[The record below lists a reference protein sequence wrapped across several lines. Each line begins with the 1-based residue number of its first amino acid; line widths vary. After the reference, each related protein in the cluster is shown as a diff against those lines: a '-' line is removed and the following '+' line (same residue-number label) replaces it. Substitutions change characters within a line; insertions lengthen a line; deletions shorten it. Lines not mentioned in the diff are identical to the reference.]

1 MSLPGLSHP
10 SVLVPRPLRTELG
23 RYPLLSRLSAPG
35 IGRLA
40 LLAPSGYGK
49 TTLLAQH
56 ARALERPLLW
66 LSLTV
71 SDSEV
76 EFFLS
81 SLRRAVSLLLGGTA
95 PEREATP
102 ERTVDALATAVLERY
117 ADLPV
122 YIDRTELLS
131 RPTGQLLTL
140 FLEPLWASRVIF
152 SGVAMDALPLARWT
166 AAGEVTVLVSADLAF
181 SVPETEAFLQ
191 ARDAPAELRATVA
204 ALEGW
209 PAGVSLAASGAQTT
223 FEPSDLMR
231 EALNVVPSPL
241 RDQLPDLSV
250 LSEWHD
256 DLVRELGLQLPG
268 EWLDT
273 LRRAGLPLTPLGRGW
288 FRPHGLLLSTL
299 DAELRRTASRFRD
312 LHARQA
318 RRLAD
323 SDPLRALHH
332 AGQARELPLILEL
345 AATVLPRLKDGREFA
360 LMHAT
365 LQTLDVPDPPPWW
378 REYRAVARLEVGE
391 VAAGEQELRDLH
403 AQGLTTA
410 LGFTA
415 LTLLATRRGDA
426 REQLRLAELG
436 LALFP
441 PEETRSLALQ
451 RAVALIS
458 LGQVQEGLDVC
469 EAAAA
474 QARLRNAPLE
484 EAAALT
490 MGQYAYQMLGQWNE
504 RRRAVARA
512 DALLEEQRQQ
522 VRRVP
527 LLNILADEA
536 LYAGDTAGAAQYVA
550 QALQIAERQHPVM
563 VAQLLLSRAQIEVAA
578 RDLQGASSS
587 VGQALDCIRRMDLA
601 VLEPFALLAR
611 FELCTY
617 QGQAEAA
624 EEAFGQAAARLTAQG
639 SQSLLPFY
647 AALRAWA
654 RQDWEAARQGF
665 LEATHR
671 ISRSHPARAELYL
684 MELRRRE
691 GPLGAADADRARELC
706 RTVAVTTLT
715 LDEHALKPLALALA
729 DLQPDH
735 PLSALLGRAVPP
747 PLPADGLP
755 ATERPAAELPLVA
768 RAGTAVLNIRVL
780 GALGAA
786 VGDRPVR
793 LTLAK
798 SAEVLV
804 WLAWHGAGSSA
815 EIMNDLWSGS
825 RERRHHEYFRVAVRK
840 LRASLV
846 QAAGW
851 SFDPVPYDGQRY
863 RLHPDVQVHLDARTF
878 VTLIGKGRVEDALAL
893 YLGEPLPG
901 LEGDWAQDLREQL
914 RSAMLAA
921 VLDAANTPGEVA
933 LAGLRRAAQLE
944 PTDETVNLAL
954 IEALLPDRPR
964 DALGAFRTYA
974 RHLRTQLDE
983 DVPGAV
989 VRRLKARGLPLT

>member
-81 SLRRAVSLLLGGTA
+81 SLRRAVSLLLGGPA

-166 AAGEVTVLVSADLAF
+166 AAGEVTVMVSADLAF

-288 FRPHGLLLSTL
+288 FSPHGLLLSTL

-469 EAAAA
+469 EAAAS

-715 LDEHALKPLALALA
+715 LDEQALEPLARALT

-735 PLSALLGRAVPP
+735 PLTALLGRPVRAQDP
-747 PLPADGLP
+747 D
-755 ATERPAAELPLVA
+755 PAAPPA
-768 RAGTAVLNIRVL
+768 PSLNIRVL
-780 GALGAA
+780 GAMSAA
-786 VGDRPVR
+786 VSDRPAR

-863 RLHPDVQVHLDARTF
+863 RLHPDLQVHLDARAF
-878 VTLIGKGRVEDALAL
+878 VTLIGEGRVENALAL

-914 RSAMLAA
+914 RSAMLGA
-921 VLDAANTPGEVA
+921 VLDAAHQPGETA
-933 LAGLRRAAQLE
+933 LELLRRAAELE
-944 PTDETVNLAL
+944 PTDETLNLTL

-974 RHLRTQLDE
+974 RHLRAQLDE
-983 DVPGAV
+983 DVPGAL

>member
-23 RYPLLSRLSAPG
+23 RYPLLSRLSTPG

-81 SLRRAVSLLLGGTA
+81 SLRRAVSLLLGGSA

-102 ERTVDALATAVLERY
+102 ERTVDALATAVLERH

-166 AAGEVTVLVSADLAF
+166 AAGEVTVLGSADLAF
-181 SVPETEAFLQ
+181 SGPETDAFLQ
-191 ARDAPAELRATVA
+191 ARDAPAELRATVTP
-204 ALEGW
+204 LEGW

-223 FEPSDLMR
+223 FEPADLMR
-231 EALNVVPSPL
+231 EALNVLPASL
-241 RDQLPDLSV
+241 RDFLPDLSV

-256 DLVRELGLQLPG
+256 DVVQALGLQLPAG
-268 EWLDT
+268 WLDS

-299 DAELRRTASRFRD
+299 DAELRRHAARFRD

-441 PEETRSLALQ
+441 PDETRSLALQ

-458 LGQVQEGLDVC
+458 LGQVHEGLDVC

-474 QARLRNAPLE
+474 QARQRNAPLE

-490 MGQYAYQMLGQWNE
+490 MGQYAYQMLGRWDE
-504 RRRAVARA
+504 RRRAVERA

-536 LYAGDTAGAAQYVA
+536 LYAGDTAGAARSVA
-550 QALQIAERQHPVM
+550 QALRIAESQNPVM
-563 VAQLLLSRAQIEVAA
+563 VAQVLLSRAQIEVAD
-578 RDLQGASSS
+578 RDLNGAAGS
-587 VGQALDCIRRMDLA
+587 VQQALDCIRRMDLT

-617 QGQAEAA
+617 LGQADAA
-624 EEAFGQAAARLTAQG
+624 EEAFGQAAARLAAQG

-654 RQDWEAARQGF
+654 QQDWEAARQGF

-691 GPLGAADADRARELC
+691 GPLGPADADRARELC

-715 LDEHALKPLALALA
+715 LDEHALAPLARALT

-735 PLSALLGRAVPP
+735 PLSALLGRTAPP
-747 PLPADGLP
+747 PLPASGPP
-755 ATERPAAELPLVA
+755 APERHAAERPAAV
-768 RAGTAVLNIRVL
+768 TAALHVRVL
-780 GALGAA
+780 GVLGAA
-786 VGDRPVR
+786 AGDRPVR

-863 RLHPDVQVHLDARTF
+863 RLHPDVQVRLDARTF
-878 VTLIGKGRVEDALAL
+878 VTLIGEGRVEEALAL

-921 VLDAANTPGEVA
+921 VLDAANTPGEAA

-944 PTDETVNLAL
+944 PTDEPVNLAL

-974 RHLRTQLDE
+974 RHLRAQLDE

>member
-1 MSLPGLSHP
+1 MSPPGLSHP

-81 SLRRAVSLLLGGTA
+81 SLRRAVSLLLGGPA

-102 ERTVDALATAVLERY
+102 ERTVYALATAVLERY

-288 FRPHGLLLSTL
+288 FSPHGLLLSTL

-715 LDEHALKPLALALA
+715 LDEQALEPLARALTA
-729 DLQPDH
+729 LQADH
-735 PLSALLGRAVPP
+735 PLTALLGRPVRAQDP
-747 PLPADGLP
+747 D
-755 ATERPAAELPLVA
+755 PAAPPA
-768 RAGTAVLNIRVL
+768 PSLNIRVL
-780 GALGAA
+780 GAMSAA
-786 VGDRPVR
+786 VGDRPAR

-863 RLHPDVQVHLDARTF
+863 RLHPDLQVHLDARAF
-878 VTLIGKGRVEDALAL
+878 VTLIGEGRVENALAL

-914 RSAMLAA
+914 RSAMLGA
-921 VLDAANTPGEVA
+921 VLDAAHQPGETA
-933 LAGLRRAAQLE
+933 LELLRRAAELE
-944 PTDETVNLAL
+944 PTDETLNLAL

-974 RHLRTQLDE
+974 RHLRAQLDE
-983 DVPGAV
+983 DVPGAL

>member
-1 MSLPGLSHP
+1 MSSHSCTP
-10 SVLVPRPLRTELG
+10 PCRPWTSRTRLRGGGNTA
-23 RYPLLSRLSAPG
+23 RSRGS
-35 IGRLA
+35 RW
-40 LLAPSGYGK
+40 GK
-49 TTLLAQH
+49 
-56 ARALERPLLW
+56 
-66 LSLTV
+66 
-71 SDSEV
+71 
-76 EFFLS
+76 
-81 SLRRAVSLLLGGTA
+81 
-95 PEREATP
+95 
-102 ERTVDALATAVLERY
+102 
-117 ADLPV
+117 
-122 YIDRTELLS
+122 S
-131 RPTGQLLTL
+131 RP
-140 FLEPLWASRVIF
+140 ESR
-152 SGVAMDALPLARWT
+152 
-166 AAGEVTVLVSADLAF
+166 
-181 SVPETEAFLQ
+181 
-191 ARDAPAELRATVA
+191 
-204 ALEGW
+204 
-209 PAGVSLAASGAQTT
+209 
-223 FEPSDLMR
+223 
-231 EALNVVPSPL
+231 
-241 RDQLPDLSV
+241 
-250 LSEWHD
+250 
-256 DLVRELGLQLPG
+256 
-268 EWLDT
+268 
-273 LRRAGLPLTPLGRGW
+273 
-288 FRPHGLLLSTL
+288 
-299 DAELRRTASRFRD
+299 
-312 LHARQA
+312 
-318 RRLAD
+318 
-323 SDPLRALHH
+323 
-332 AGQARELPLILEL
+332 
-345 AATVLPRLKDGREFA
+345 K
-360 LMHAT
+360 
-365 LQTLDVPDPPPWW
+365 
-378 REYRAVARLEVGE
+378 
-391 VAAGEQELRDLH
+391 LRDLH

-671 ISRSHPARAELYL
+671 ISRSHPARAEQYL

-715 LDEHALKPLALALA
+715 LDEQALEPLARALTA
-729 DLQPDH
+729 LQADH
-735 PLSALLGRAVPP
+735 PPDRRCWAGPCGHRTRT
-747 PLPADGLP
+747 PLPHP
-755 ATERPAAELPLVA
+755 APS
-768 RAGTAVLNIRVL
+768 LNIRVL
-780 GALGAA
+780 GAMSAA
-786 VGDRPVR
+786 VGDRPAR

-863 RLHPDVQVHLDARTF
+863 RLHPDLQVHLDARAF
-878 VTLIGKGRVEDALAL
+878 VTLIGEGRVENALAL

-914 RSAMLAA
+914 RSAMLGA
-921 VLDAANTPGEVA
+921 VLDAAHQPGETA
-933 LAGLRRAAQLE
+933 LELLRRAAELE
-944 PTDETVNLAL
+944 PTDETLNLAL

-974 RHLRTQLDE
+974 RHLRAQLDE
-983 DVPGAV
+983 DVPGAL

>member
-256 DLVRELGLQLPG
+256 DLVQALGLQLPG

-715 LDEHALKPLALALA
+715 LDEQALEPLARALT

-735 PLSALLGRAVPP
+735 PLTALLGRPVRAQDP
-747 PLPADGLP
+747 D
-755 ATERPAAELPLVA
+755 PAAPPA
-768 RAGTAVLNIRVL
+768 PSLNIRVL
-780 GALGAA
+780 GAMSAA
-786 VGDRPVR
+786 VGDRPAR

-863 RLHPDVQVHLDARTF
+863 RLHPDLQVHLDARAF
-878 VTLIGKGRVEDALAL
+878 VTLIGEGRVENALAL

-914 RSAMLAA
+914 RSAMLGA
-921 VLDAANTPGEVA
+921 VLDAAHQPGETA
-933 LAGLRRAAQLE
+933 LELLRRAAELE
-944 PTDETVNLAL
+944 PTDETLNLAL

-974 RHLRTQLDE
+974 RHLRAQLDE
-983 DVPGAV
+983 DVPGAL

>member
-40 LLAPSGYGK
+40 LLAPCGYGK

-81 SLRRAVSLLLGGTA
+81 SLRRAVSLLLGGPA

-256 DLVRELGLQLPG
+256 DLVQALGLQLPG

-288 FRPHGLLLSTL
+288 FSPHGLLLSTL

-458 LGQVQEGLDVC
+458 LGQVQDGLDVC

-715 LDEHALKPLALALA
+715 LDEQALEPLARALT

-735 PLSALLGRAVPP
+735 PLTALLGRPVRAQDP
-747 PLPADGLP
+747 D
-755 ATERPAAELPLVA
+755 PAAPPA
-768 RAGTAVLNIRVL
+768 PSLNIRVL
-780 GALGAA
+780 GAMSAA
-786 VGDRPVR
+786 VGDRPAR

-863 RLHPDVQVHLDARTF
+863 RLHPDLQVHLDARAF
-878 VTLIGKGRVEDALAL
+878 VTLIGEGRVENALAL

-914 RSAMLAA
+914 RSAMLGA
-921 VLDAANTPGEVA
+921 VLDAAHQPGETA
-933 LAGLRRAAQLE
+933 LELLRRAAELE
-944 PTDETVNLAL
+944 PTDETLNLTL

-974 RHLRTQLDE
+974 RHLRAQLDE
-983 DVPGAV
+983 DVPGAL